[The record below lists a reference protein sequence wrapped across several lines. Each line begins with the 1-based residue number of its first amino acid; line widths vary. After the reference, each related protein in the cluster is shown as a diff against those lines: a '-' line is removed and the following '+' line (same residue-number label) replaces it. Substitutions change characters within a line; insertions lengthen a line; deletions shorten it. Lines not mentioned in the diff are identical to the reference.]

1 MPITFSMKNKNL
13 VNKLF
18 ASILTPYLLLCLT
31 VGGFHDSIFSVRHCN
46 HTQESVS
53 HSTEQQISVSGNPS
67 QHNSE
72 TCQICQWLK
81 TPSNLKQFLLH
92 DMRFDCIYINLVCHS
107 NPILPSIFIQRFTI
121 RPPPA
126 FSCFLF
132 NRIKLHYID

>member
-53 HSTEQQISVSGNPS
+53 HSTEQQIRVSGNPS

-92 DMRFDCIYINLVCHS
+92 DMRFDCIYINLVCYS
-107 NPILPSIFIQRFTI
+107 NPILPSLFIQRFTI

-126 FSCFLF
+126 FSCFLHSQ
-132 NRIKLHYID
+132 II

>member
-1 MPITFSMKNKNL
+1 MPITFSLKNKNL
-13 VNKLF
+13 ANNLF
-18 ASILTPYLLLCLT
+18 ASIFIPYLLLCLT
-31 VGGFHDSIFSVRHCN
+31 MGGFHDSIFSSRHCN
-46 HTQESVS
+46 HVKLSVANN
-53 HSTEQQISVSGNPS
+53 TDDLQIGVLENVL

-107 NPILPSIFIQRFTI
+107 NPILPSLSIQRFTI

-126 FSCFLF
+126 FSCFLHSQ
-132 NRIKLHYID
+132 II

>member
-53 HSTEQQISVSGNPS
+53 HSTEQQIRVSGNPS

-107 NPILPSIFIQRFTI
+107 NPILPSLFIHKFTI

-126 FSCFLF
+126 FSC
-132 NRIKLHYID
+132 

>member
-1 MPITFSMKNKNL
+1 MPITFSVKNKNL
-13 VNKLF
+13 ANNLF
-18 ASILTPYLLLCLT
+18 ASIFIPYLLLCLT

-46 HTQESVS
+46 HTQESLS
-53 HSTEQQISVSGNPS
+53 HSADDQQIRISGNPS

-126 FSCFLF
+126 FSC
-132 NRIKLHYID
+132 ISIYT

>member
-1 MPITFSMKNKNL
+1 MPIIQFIRKKSLSNT
-13 VNKLF
+13 LF
-18 ASILTPYLLLCLT
+18 ASLFIPYLLLCLT

-53 HSTEQQISVSGNPS
+53 HSTEQQIRISGNPS

-81 TPSNLKQFLLH
+81 TPSNLRQFLLH
-92 DMRFDCIYINLVCHS
+92 DMRFDCVYINLVCYS
-107 NPILPSIFIQRFTI
+107 NPILPSLFIQRFTI

-126 FSCFLF
+126 FSCFLHSQ
-132 NRIKLHYID
+132 II

>member
-1 MPITFSMKNKNL
+1 MPITFSVKNKNL
-13 VNKLF
+13 ANTLF
-18 ASILTPYLLLCLT
+18 ASIFIPYLLLCLT

-46 HTQESVS
+46 HTLESLS
-53 HSTEQQISVSGNPS
+53 HSADDQQIRISGNPS

-107 NPILPSIFIQRFTI
+107 NPILPSLFIQKFTI

-126 FSCFLF
+126 FSYYP
-132 NRIKLHYID
+132 I

>member
-53 HSTEQQISVSGNPS
+53 HSTEQQIRVSGNPS

-92 DMRFDCIYINLVCHS
+92 DMRFDCVYVSLACHS
-107 NPILPSIFIQRFTI
+107 NPILPSLFIHKFTI

-126 FSCFLF
+126 FSC
-132 NRIKLHYID
+132 

>member
-53 HSTEQQISVSGNPS
+53 HSTEQQIRISGNPS

-81 TPSNLKQFLLH
+81 TPSNLRQFLLH
-92 DMRFDCIYINLVCHS
+92 DMRFDCVYINLVCYS
-107 NPILPSIFIQRFTI
+107 NPILPSLFIQRFTI

-126 FSCFLF
+126 FSCFLHSQ
-132 NRIKLHYID
+132 II

>member
-1 MPITFSMKNKNL
+1 MPIIQFIRKKSLSNT
-13 VNKLF
+13 LF
-18 ASILTPYLLLCLT
+18 ASLFIPYLLLCLT

-53 HSTEQQISVSGNPS
+53 HSTEQQIRISGNPS

-81 TPSNLKQFLLH
+81 TPSSLRQFLLH
-92 DMRFDCIYINLVCHS
+92 DMRFDCVYINLVCYS
-107 NPILPSIFIQRFTI
+107 NPILPSLFIQRFTI

-126 FSCFLF
+126 FSCFLHSQ
-132 NRIKLHYID
+132 II

>member
-1 MPITFSMKNKNL
+1 MPITFSVKNKNL
-13 VNKLF
+13 ANTLF
-18 ASILTPYLLLCLT
+18 AFIFIPYLLLCLT

-46 HTQESVS
+46 HTQESLS
-53 HSTEQQISVSGNPS
+53 HSTDDQQIRISENSS
-67 QHNSE
+67 QHNAE

-107 NPILPSIFIQRFTI
+107 NPILPSLFIQKFTI

-126 FSCFLF
+126 LSCFP
-132 NRIKLHYID
+132 I